1 MCFEKLLKSCPGEL
15 VPAQSD
21 SLRKVDIFSFHVFY
35 LFFDTSSCA
44 DMTVA
49 NHYILFDF
57 FEKLNIEMVTD
68 YFIVTS
74 HRGQRSFDSFPG
86 ELVSLFPQRFGT
98 VVSTTALKY
107 PLNETVLNPSARG
120 ISNQSIGA
128 TFSVV
133 ASDPILVFR
142 GHPKN

>member
-1 MCFEKLLKSCPGEL
+1 MGYHGYLINLKKMIWSQFL
-15 VPAQSD
+15 
-21 SLRKVDIFSFHVFY
+21 
-35 LFFDTSSCA
+35 
-44 DMTVA
+44 
-49 NHYILFDF
+49 
-57 FEKLNIEMVTD
+57 EKLNIEMVTD
-68 YFIVTS
+68 YFTVTS

-98 VVSTTALKY
+98 VVSTTALNY
-107 PLNETVLNPSARG
+107 PLNETVLDPSARG
-120 ISNQSIGA
+120 ISHQSIGT